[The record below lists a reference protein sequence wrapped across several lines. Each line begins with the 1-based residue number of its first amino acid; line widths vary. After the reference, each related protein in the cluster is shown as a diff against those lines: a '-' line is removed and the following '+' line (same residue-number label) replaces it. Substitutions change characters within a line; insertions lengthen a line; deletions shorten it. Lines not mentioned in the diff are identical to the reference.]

1 MHWLLLVLL
10 FLSFNSYSQ
19 QQYKLLVNF
28 IDKYQSEYTLSTPQN
43 YLSERA
49 LERRQIQGIEI
60 KLNDLP
66 VNNHYVDKVL
76 GLGDVSTVLRSKW
89 MNAIL
94 VSFQDYMLI
103 EQVNNLDCVSSVKI
117 LDSPNSIHHPDNKQN
132 LEVLNKAAL
141 DYGKG
146 DRQVEMHNLHLL
158 HQLGYTGSG
167 MQIAVF
173 DSGFNGADSLEA
185 FEYMHQN
192 GNLLGIK
199 DFVNPV
205 DTDFYQAGH
214 GRSVLSTMA
223 GYMPGYFIGTAPDA
237 SYYLFRTED
246 GSSETLVEE
255 FNWLAAAE
263 YADSLGVDII
273 NSSLG
278 YTTFN
283 DSLENHNYNDMDGNT
298 TIVTKAADWAASK
311 GIIVVNSAGN
321 SGNGSWHYIGAPAD
335 ADSILTIGA
344 VAYDSSKASFSSFG
358 PTVDGRIKPTVVARG
373 LNAYVIDNEGER
385 STSNGTSFSSPIIAG
400 AVACLWQAYPNK
412 TNMSIIDYVQRF
424 DHQADSPDSLL
435 GYGIPNLYNAYL
447 ELENRNYFVPQ
458 EYIDVYPNPITNQFT
473 IKYFSQGIKQVE
485 LAIYDVLGRKVLTQL
500 HEVKEGRNHIA
511 VSVDWAK
518 YSDSIYVIQMNHG
531 GQLLSQKILK
541 F

>member
-1 MHWLLLVLL
+1 MHWRLLVFV

-19 QQYKLLVNF
+19 KKYKLLVNF
-28 IDKYQSEYTLSTPQN
+28 TDKNQSEYTLSDPQN

-49 LERRQIQGIEI
+49 LYRRQIQGIEI

-66 VNNHYVDKVL
+66 VNIQYVDKVL
-76 GLGDVSTVLRSKW
+76 DLGAVSMVLRSKW
-89 MNAIL
+89 MNAVL
-94 VSFQDYMLI
+94 VSFQDYLLI

-117 LDSPNSIHHPDNKQN
+117 LDSPNSFHHPDNKRN
-132 LEVLNKAAL
+132 LEVLNRAAL

-158 HQLGYTGSG
+158 HQLGYTGRG

-192 GNLLGIK
+192 GNLLGVK

-223 GYMPGYFIGTAPDA
+223 AYLPGYFVGTAPDA

-246 GSSETLVEE
+246 ESSETLVEE

-311 GIIVVNSAGN
+311 GILVVNSAGN
-321 SGNGSWHYIGAPAD
+321 SGNGSWHYVGAPAD

-344 VAYDSSKASFSSFG
+344 VAYDSSKAPFSSFG
-358 PTVDGRIKPTVVARG
+358 PTFDGRIKPTVVARG
-373 LNAYVIDNEGER
+373 LNAYVIDNQGER

-400 AVACLWQAYPNK
+400 AAACLWQAYPK
-412 TNMSIIDYVQRF
+412 ETNMSIINYIQRF
-424 DHQADSPDSLL
+424 GHQADSPDSLL
-435 GYGIPNLYNAYL
+435 GYGIPNFYNAYL
-447 ELENRNYFVPQ
+447 ELENRNYFVPL
-458 EYIDVYPNPITNQFT
+458 EYIDLYPNPIMNQFT
-473 IKYFSQGIKQVE
+473 INYFSQSRKLVE
-485 LAIYDVLGRKVLTQL
+485 LAIYDVLGRKVLTQF
-500 HEVKEGRNHIA
+500 HEVKEGRNRIE
-511 VSVDWAK
+511 VSVDWGN
-518 YSDSIYVIQMNHG
+518 YSDSIYVIQINYG
-531 GQLLSQKILK
+531 GQLLSKKILK